1 MSESDERRD
10 DERDEAAP
18 VAEHP
23 DWNTP
28 EIETTTGGDGS
39 EQLSVAARRV
49 LASDQHLSQRRVFY
63 GQAGA
68 DEDETEPTD
77 EDEAPQ

>member
-18 VAEHP
+18 ANKHP

-28 EIETTTGGDGS
+28 EIAPATGGAA
-39 EQLSVAARRV
+39 ELSVAARRV